1 MVEAATPR
9 VHSSDDELDDGREPT
24 EAGEKTTPEVA
35 DLVKAVT
42 SLRQERDRSVRV
54 AAGLNRKL
62 STLMRE
68 QRYGSLS
75 CFFHVMFVTHIPNYV
90 TCA

>member
-1 MVEAATPR
+1 VTPRDQFRDSDSDDDESERDKADEAAATALATVGSKRRRVATPQ
-9 VHSSDDELDDGREPT
+9 V
-24 EAGEKTTPEVA
+24 V
-35 DLVKAVT
+35 DLVAAVT

-68 QRYGSLS
+68 QRCVL
-75 CFFHVMFVTHIPNYV
+75 
-90 TCA
+90 